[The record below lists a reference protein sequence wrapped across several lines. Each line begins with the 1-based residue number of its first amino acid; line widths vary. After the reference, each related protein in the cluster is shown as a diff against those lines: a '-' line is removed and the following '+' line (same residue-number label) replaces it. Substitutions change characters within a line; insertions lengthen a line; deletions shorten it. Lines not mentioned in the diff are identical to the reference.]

1 MEALARAGSI
11 RGLLRA
17 ARDLAR
23 NTEASGSDWREVV
36 NAIRELAPEIW
47 RGLDES
53 QRRRFLRHVRPY
65 WDVHRHR
72 LPPSTYQRL
81 AELRQS
87 GRLKVHA
94 GRIVEARPWGDHLRV
109 VWRPRGTEQLAHLR
123 VDWMLNCTGPDYDL
137 RRTQDPLFRSAI
149 RAGLVVPDYC
159 GLGPRTGAH
168 GALIEAR
175 QALAVESVQPVCLI
189 LDGQPAVAQ
198 ARVIYV
204 RPATTK
210 NCFLVG
216 LEFISTSM
224 LFTEA
229 VERLLHLSPSPSELS

>member
-1 MEALARAGSI
+1 MRPPADRRSNVRFEVFGAFWGTFDAGGAV
-11 RGLLRA
+11 RV
-17 ARDLAR
+17 RDL
-23 NTEASGSDWREVV
+23 T
-36 NAIRELAPEIW
+36 
-47 RGLDES
+47 
-53 QRRRFLRHVRPY
+53 PY
-65 WDVHRHR
+65 
-72 LPPSTYQRL
+72 
-81 AELRQS
+81 
-87 GRLKVHA
+87 
-94 GRIVEARPWGDHLRV
+94 
-109 VWRPRGTEQLAHLR
+109 
-123 VDWMLNCTGPDYDL
+123 
-137 RRTQDPLFRSAI
+137 
-149 RAGLVVPDYC
+149 
-159 GLGPRTGAH
+159 

-175 QALAVESVQPVCLI
+175 QALAVESVQPVCLV